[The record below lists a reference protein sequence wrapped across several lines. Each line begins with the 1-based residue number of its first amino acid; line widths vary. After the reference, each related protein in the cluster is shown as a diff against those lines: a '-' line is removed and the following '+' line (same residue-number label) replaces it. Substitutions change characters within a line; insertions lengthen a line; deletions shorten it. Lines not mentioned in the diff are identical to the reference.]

1 MEKILL
7 KLNFTIYMLRTISR
21 LLFVA
26 SILASNVVFASDF
39 YIDSVAGNNFNSGLS
54 SSAAWQ
60 DISKINLLTIP
71 AGSNVFLKCGSVWNG
86 QQLKFLGSGSA
97 GNPIKIDKYGS
108 GVNPVLNGNGLIG
121 QGVVYLF
128 NQQYIEVNNLEI
140 TNAPNGAV
148 DSDFF
153 VGINDGT
160 INNNPQGA
168 DRRGVMV
175 VIDNYGVANH
185 IYLKNLNIHHVK
197 GQLGS
202 GANTVNGAIP
212 KKTGGI
218 YFAVL
223 DINETASSMS
233 RFNDVLIDSC
243 TIHYCENIGLAFD
256 NEWDVFYPGSTE
268 YADWYARR
276 FSNIKISNNVLH
288 HIGKN
293 AMIIRCTDNTCL
305 IERNVCYETAMGTT
319 GNTMFTAR
327 AKGTVF
333 QYNEGYFNRGTTQT
347 VDPGGID
354 GSMYDPDYGSVGIIF
369 QYSYSHDNSEGIFW
383 GCNTRGLANNVS
395 GIPDPEDVGCTLRY
409 CISQNDQG
417 KLVFLNYA
425 TAGVEIYN
433 NVFYVKTGLYPAII
447 KENSSKNHTYN
458 FYNNII
464 FNQSASSGGRYEF
477 GSGTGIQTRTIENNV
492 FYGFHHASEPA
503 DIFKIVA
510 NPRFVSSGSG
520 AIGISSLNGYKLQ
533 AISPAIGNGKLIS
546 NNGGLDFYGNI
557 VSDVALPERGVYSVQ
572 NCRNPTTGGTISG
585 NQSIALGG
593 DPVAFSN
600 VASPAGQV
608 GTLEYQWQSSTNG
621 YVFVDIVGANSVTYD
636 PPTGLTIATFYR
648 RMVKVTCNPYWSY
661 AVASNILFV
670 AIQNE
675 WTGATNS
682 SWYLPAN
689 WSAGVVPSSSDIVVI
704 PDVVNDPIVS
714 GLNTVAYASTITIL
728 AGAFLTIESTNSI
741 IVKDAV
747 EVNSGGQ
754 FFIKDG
760 ASLIQINDV
769 NNIGIINVERKSQPM
784 YRYDFTYWGS
794 PMTLGSNFTLGNL
807 SPQTLADKYYS
818 WLPTNA
824 GSFGTWTTE
833 SITSVMTP
841 GKGYAVRAPESFSAD
856 SAVKS
861 VYTANFVGTPNNG
874 TIPCPIFHGTI
885 GMGNNNDKYNLIS
898 NPYPSAVSAELFLS
912 DPANAAVIDGT
923 IYFWTHNSIPSTSN
937 IDPFY
942 GDFVVNYAPSDFA
955 SWNRLGGTGTT
966 SAAGSGGSTPN
977 GFIASGQAFFTRS
990 NGTAPSGNPIIFKNS
1005 MRDGTD
1011 NILFFRNASSVNS
1024 LEKHRVWLNL
1034 LSSGGSFNQ
1043 ILVGYVASATYGL
1056 DRDFDGVRLS
1066 QDNSFSFYSLV
1077 NDQNLSIQGR
1087 ALPFDDTDQ
1096 VRLGFKSVTQDTF
1109 SLRIDHL
1116 DGLFENQ
1123 NLYLEDLDLSIIH
1136 DLRESP
1142 YEFSAGIGT
1151 FDNRFVLRYT
1161 NSSLGITNYESNQ
1174 SVFTMVSDKVLKIR
1188 TNQNIENVMLFDV
1201 SGKLIQTYTAKE
1213 KTSIFSGAVNFSN
1226 GVYLVKVKLISGVI
1240 CTKKVVIL

>member
-1 MEKILL
+1 M
-7 KLNFTIYMLRTISR
+7 
-21 LLFVA
+21 
-26 SILASNVVFASDF
+26 
-39 YIDSVAGNNFNSGLS
+39 S
-54 SSAAWQ
+54 SSAAWK

-71 AGSNVFLKCGSVWNG
+71 AGSNIFLKCGSVWNG

-97 GNPIKIDKYGS
+97 ANPIVIDKYCS
-108 GVNPVLNGNGLIG
+108 GANPVLNGSGLVG

-153 VGINDGT
+153 VGISYGT
-160 INNNPQGA
+160 LNNNPQGA

-197 GQLGS
+197 GQLGN
-202 GANTVNGAIP
+202 GGTAVNGAVP
-212 KKTGGI
+212 KRTGGI

-223 DINETASSMS
+223 DINETASSKS

-256 NEWDVFYPGSTE
+256 NEWNTYYPGSTE

-276 FSNIKISNNVLH
+276 FTNIKVSNNVLH

-293 AMIIRCTDNTCL
+293 AMIIRCTDNTGL
-305 IERNVCYETAMGTT
+305 IEHNICYETALGTT

-333 QYNEGYFNRGTTQT
+333 QYNEGYFNRATTQT

-354 GSMYDPDYGSVGIIF
+354 GSIGIIF

-383 GCNTRGLANNVS
+383 GCNTRGSANNVS
-395 GIPDPEDVGCTLRY
+395 GIPDPEVVGCTLRY

-417 KLVFLNYA
+417 KLVFFNYP
-425 TAGVEIYN
+425 TAGVDIYN

-447 KENSSKNHTYN
+447 KESSSKNHTYN
-458 FYNNII
+458 FSNNIV
-464 FNQSASSGGRYEF
+464 FNQSATSGCRYEF

-503 DIFKIVA
+503 DSFKIIA
-510 NPRFVSSGSG
+510 NPLFVSPGSG
-520 AIGISSLNGYKLQ
+520 LIGISSLNGYKLQ
-533 AISPAIGNGKLIS
+533 ATSPVIGNGKLIS

-557 VSDVALPERGVYSVQ
+557 VSASSLPERGVYSAQ
-572 NCRNPTTGGTISG
+572 TCNNPTSGG
-585 NQSIALGG
+585 SIAGDQSVSSGG
-593 DPVAFSN
+593 NPVAFSN
-600 VASPAGQV
+600 VSFPAGQV
-608 GTLEYQWQSSTNG
+608 GTLEYQWQSSANE
-621 YVFVDIVGANSVTYD
+621 YPFVDILGATSLTYD
-636 PPTGLTIATFYR
+636 PPSGLLESTSYR
-648 RMVKVTCNPYWSY
+648 RMTKVTCDSNWSN
-661 AVASNILFV
+661 AMASNIIFV
-670 AIQNE
+670 VIQNE

-682 SWYLPAN
+682 SWNIPSN
-689 WSAGVVPSSSDIVVI
+689 WSTGLVPSSSDIVVI
-704 PDVVNDPIVS
+704 PNVSNDPIVS
-714 GLNTVAYASTITIL
+714 GINTTAYASSLTIL
-728 AGAFLTIESTNSI
+728 TGGVLSVETSNSI
-741 IVKDAV
+741 VITDAV
-747 EVNSGGQ
+747 QVNSGGQ

-760 ASLIQINDV
+760 AGLIQINDV
-769 NNIGIINVERKSQPM
+769 NNVGIINVERKSQPM

-807 SPQTLADKYYS
+807 SPQTLADKFYS

-824 GSFGTWTTE
+824 GSFGSWTPETI
-833 SITSVMTP
+833 SSFMTL

-856 SAVKS
+856 PTVKS

-874 TIPCPIFHGTI
+874 TITCPIFHGTI
-885 GMGNNNDKYNLIS
+885 GAGNNNDKYNLIS

-977 GFIASGQAFFTRS
+977 GFIASGQAFFARS
-990 NGTAPSGNPIIFKNS
+990 NGTAPSGNPIVFKNS

-1011 NILFFRNASSVNS
+1011 NTLFFRNASSGNS

-1043 ILVGYVASATYGL
+1043 ILVGYVASATNGL

-1077 NDQNLSIQGR
+1077 NNQNLSIQGR
-1087 ALPFDDTDQ
+1087 ALPFDNTDQ
-1096 VRLGFKSVTQDTF
+1096 VPLGFKSVAQDTF
-1109 SLRIDHL
+1109 SIRIDHF

-1123 NLYLEDLDLSIIH
+1123 NLYLEDRDLNIIH

-1161 NSSLGITNYESNQ
+1161 NSALGVTNNESNQ
-1174 SVFTMVSDKVLKIR
+1174 SIFAVVSDNVLKIK
-1188 TNQNIENVMLFDV
+1188 TNQNIENVMLYDI
-1201 SGKLIQTYTAKE
+1201 SGKLIQTFTPKE
-1213 KTSIFSGAVNFSN
+1213 KISSFNEAVNFSH
-1226 GVYLVKVKLISGVI
+1226 GIYLVKVKMNSEVVY
-1240 CTKKVVIL
+1240 TKKVVI